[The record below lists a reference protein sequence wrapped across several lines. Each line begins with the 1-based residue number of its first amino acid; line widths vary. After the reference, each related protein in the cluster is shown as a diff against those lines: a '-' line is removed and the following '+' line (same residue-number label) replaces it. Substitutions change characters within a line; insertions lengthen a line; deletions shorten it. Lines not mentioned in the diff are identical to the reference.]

1 MGKHK
6 DANKRQFNKYKEH
19 FAKIKDFTKKGKTN
33 KKHRTS
39 WCVFLFGYLHFYII
53 ILLYYVR
60 GGIKWNH

>member
-33 KKHRTS
+33 KKHRT
-39 WCVFLFGYLHFYII
+39 G
-53 ILLYYVR
+53 
-60 GGIKWNH
+60 